1 MMYQLKNMKEV
12 LPRLQLTQAV
22 MRTTWLQDLLMS
34 YVSLREWN
42 LARDRTD
49 APALDHDIELP
60 ASAKISDLYRLLHGD
75 VYKSSRN
82 AMLLGMDEE
91 MQTQVITKIDA
102 PRLQAAQ
109 TLTHALRPHIQDA
122 DAYNL

>member
-1 MMYQLKNMKEV
+1 
-12 LPRLQLTQAV
+12 
-22 MRTTWLQDLLMS
+22 MRTTWLQDLLGS

-42 LARDRTD
+42 LARDLPD
-49 APALDHDIELP
+49 APALDRDIELGVC
-60 ASAKISDLYRLLHGD
+60 AKISDLYRLLHGD

-82 AMLLGMDEE
+82 AMLLGMDEV
-91 MQTQVITKIDA
+91 MQEQVIAKIDA

-122 DAYNL
+122 DAYKL